1 MTEIKITKELSLSQV
16 EVGDIILCSPNEIQ
30 AFWMIVDVSYDD
42 DKGGWLR
49 WISLMDRWI
58 TSQQFDDDLFSFRK
72 NHYKIISKGE
82 ANSFYWNFWKEMFV
96 PERPSEKHQLPI
108 LLKK

>member
-30 AFWMIVDVSYDD
+30 SFWMIIDVSYDD
-42 DKGGWLR
+42 DKGGSFQWL
-49 WISLMDRWI
+49 SLVDRWI
-58 TSQQFDDDLFSFRK
+58 TVQQFDDDFFLFE
-72 NHYKIISKGE
+72 KIITKGE
-82 ANSFYWNFWKEMFV
+82 TKSFYWNFWKEMFV
-96 PERPSEKHQLPI
+96 PEWPSEKHQLPI